1 MAKMTSTEK
10 NIRKNLRA
18 QLRKQGGE
26 LFTFES
32 YGVTVAIRP
41 SIPGGN
47 ARFYQVSVSTC
58 SGNDKFK
65 RKVGELVAL
74 EYLLTYGRFIS
85 VRAPDLCDNP
95 MEYLALAV
103 AYSGLFSG

>member
-1 MAKMTSTEK
+1 MTSAEK
-10 NIRKNLRA
+10 NVRKNLRA

-26 LFTFES
+26 LFTFEN
-32 YGVTVAIRP
+32 YGITVAIRP

-58 SGNDKFK
+58 SDNDKFK

-74 EYLLTYGRFIS
+74 EYLFAYGRFIS
-85 VRAPDLCDNP
+85 VRATDCGYNP
-95 MEYLALAV
+95 MEYLAESV
-103 AYSGLFSG
+103 AYSGLFDN